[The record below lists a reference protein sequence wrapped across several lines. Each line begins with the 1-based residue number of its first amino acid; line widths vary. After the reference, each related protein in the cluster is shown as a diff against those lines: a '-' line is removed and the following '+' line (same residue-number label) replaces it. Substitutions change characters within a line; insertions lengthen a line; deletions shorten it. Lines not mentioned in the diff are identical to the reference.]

1 MVDFRA
7 LELCVCVCVCG
18 WIGNGYIDRF
28 NWFLACSQKEFE
40 GNSKCSCLWPSC
52 SSTNKKLFYPTTN
65 KIIQAFRLK
74 KKQKWAPLKHLGIV
88 CSCAVSPLPLYL
100 TPFSG
105 TYSLSVYWVKLSTF
119 NVIEFIETHEIMC
132 CVNND
137 NVFPCCEVLVG
148 LFLTNLNMVKL
159 KLAYLCKTERLLLWN
174 GILRMTQQV
183 TPQTLYNLKCKDC
196 KKCCIFTLAET

>member
-1 MVDFRA
+1 M
-7 LELCVCVCVCG
+7 G
-18 WIGNGYIDRF
+18 
-28 NWFLACSQKEFE
+28 
-40 GNSKCSCLWPSC
+40 
-52 SSTNKKLFYPTTN
+52 SSE
-65 KIIQAFRLK
+65 AFRHCVQLCCFSSPSLLNSIFRNV
-74 KKQKWAPLKHLGIV
+74 QFIGI
-88 CSCAVSPLPLYL
+88 
-100 TPFSG
+100 
-105 TYSLSVYWVKLSTF
+105 WVKLSTF
-119 NVIEFIETHEIMC
+119 NVTEFIETHEIMC